1 MIDLLKT
8 DLKRAVKDKLFIV
21 ICIIA
26 GAFAIITPLLYK
38 VIFVVLEFDEE
49 AMQELEMLGMGIMNA
64 KSIFFSSFSL
74 GNNFGLILPIFV
86 AIILCKDF
94 SNGTIRNKIIC
105 GKSRTSIYFSLFFTC
120 AILICSFILMH
131 ALLTLLLSLLV
142 FDYQST
148 PFTASDFG
156 YLMGS
161 IALEIL
167 VYLFVCA
174 LLTFFIVC
182 MKNAGLSIVMFFI
195 ISFLMIII
203 GGITQ
208 AMVLFADPATT
219 SYKILEIFNTA
230 NVFSTS
236 IIGNGTSYKL
246 NEILYLVLPNVCIMA
261 ILIVL
266 GLSIFKKKDLK

>member
-38 VIFVVLEFDEE
+38 VIFVVLKFDEE

-105 GKSRTSIYFSLFFTC
+105 GKSRTSIYFSLFF
-120 AILICSFILMH
+120 II
-131 ALLTLLLSLLV
+131 
-142 FDYQST
+142 T
-148 PFTASDFG
+148 PLAA
-156 YLMGS
+156 Y
-161 IALEIL
+161 
-167 VYLFVCA
+167 
-174 LLTFFIVC
+174 
-182 MKNAGLSIVMFFI
+182 
-195 ISFLMIII
+195 
-203 GGITQ
+203 
-208 AMVLFADPATT
+208 
-219 SYKILEIFNTA
+219 YK
-230 NVFSTS
+230 S
-236 IIGNGTSYKL
+236 
-246 NEILYLVLPNVCIMA
+246 
-261 ILIVL
+261 
-266 GLSIFKKKDLK
+266 

>member
-219 SYKILEIFNTA
+219 SYKILEIFNSA
-230 NVFSTS
+230 NVFTTS